1 MSTKKALEEKLHEIY
16 NILKTYDTQEKNIG
30 VLAGLSGVSL
40 FQFHYARLMGLDEPA
55 DIGAEIISEVVE
67 HINNGYTFPTFCSG
81 IAGAG
86 WVLAFLDHEEFIEI
100 DIDDLLVDLDPFLYQ
115 AMQNDIEREYYDFLH
130 GAVGYGYYFLKRYES
145 TKSQE
150 LKNQY
155 KEYIITLLEALKKS
169 SRLDANGNTWWEFD
183 LNVEEGT
190 RGGNLSLSHGISSII
205 NFLSRLY
212 PYDDFKNLTTTML
225 DGAIS
230 YVLSHKNEDTNQ
242 TSLYPSWVYEGM
254 PKNTSSRLAWCY
266 GDLGIGISLW
276 RAGKTL
282 NNSGYTKEALEM
294 MKHSTKRKDIEE
306 AGVMDTGHCH
316 GASGIANIYHFM
328 FQETKDQVFEDAAA
342 YWMDQLLKMAIHENG
357 DAGFMQWKGDAKE
370 YQKESNLL
378 EGIAGIGLTIISFL
392 ATFETKWD
400 ECLLIN

>member
-1 MSTKKALEEKLHEIY
+1 MNTKKVLENKLHEIY
-16 NILKTYDTQEKNIG
+16 NTLKTYDTQEQNIG

-40 FQFHYARLMGLDEPA
+40 FQFHYARFMGLDEPA

-86 WVLAFLDHEEFIEI
+86 WVLAFLDQEEFIEI
-100 DIDDLLVDLDPFLYQ
+100 DSDDLLTDLDVFLFE
-115 AMQNDIEREYYDFLH
+115 AMKNDIEREYYDFLH
-130 GAVGYGYYFLKRYES
+130 GALGYGYYFLKRYEG

-150 LKNQY
+150 LKNKY
-155 KEYIITLLEALKKS
+155 KAYIITLLEALQKS
-169 SRLDANGNTWWEFD
+169 SRIDANGNTWWEFD

-212 PYDDFKNLTTTML
+212 PHEDFKTQLGTML
-225 DGAIS
+225 DGAIA
-230 YVLSHKNEDTNQ
+230 YVLSHKKEDHQQ
-242 TSLYPSWVYEGM
+242 TALYPSWVYEGM
-254 PKNTSSRLAWCY
+254 PKDINSRLAWCY

-276 RAGKTL
+276 RAGQVL
-282 NNSGYTKEALEM
+282 NNSNYTEEALEM
-294 MKHSTKRKDIEE
+294 MKHSTKRKDIKE
-306 AGVMDTGHCH
+306 AGVVDTGHCH
-316 GASGIANIYHFM
+316 GAAGIANIYRFM
-328 FQETKDQVFEDAAA
+328 FQETQDKVFEDAAG
-342 YWMDQLLKMAIHENG
+342 YWLDQLLKMAIHENG
-357 DAGFMQWKGDAKE
+357 DAGFMQWKGDTKE